1 MTETRRGGV
10 SVGNVWSGQWVADRL
25 GVRLEGGR
33 GGFGGGGDRGGR
45 GDSDGWDGDGS
56 DRDGWDADGS
66 GQDGDADAW
75 GQDGDG
81 SGRDG
86 VGRGRDGDADVRGED
101 GDVRGHDGL
110 DRGGQ
115 ERGGEGRGGRRGGQ
129 GREGGGAE
137 LRELLG
143 LALRRNPKRA
153 HLLVSNVLG
162 KHVPQRP
169 ATVYGAGVRLGR
181 RVREL
186 LGDEAAARAV
196 VLGYAE
202 TATGLG
208 HSVADGLALA
218 PYLHSTRRPVPGV
231 ATVGGF
237 EEEHSHATSHLLLPE
252 DPGLLGSKGP
262 LILVDDEFSTGR
274 TILNTIAALHR
285 RFPRDHYV
293 VVALVDMRSPEDR
306 AHLDAFAADL
316 GARVDLVAA
325 AAGSVHLPDD
335 VLERGARLVAAHEAA
350 AAGAEGV
357 AAGDVGGGDAAEAD
371 GGGTTGPS
379 VASAGVSAASSAGV
393 SAASS
398 EGVPSVASA
407 GVSAA
412 SSAGACA
419 ASSEGVP
426 SAASA
431 GASAASSAG
440 ASSASSAGASTVP
453 TAASAAAAGA
463 ASSAGAAFSAGSAVA
478 RVDLGWPE
486 GLPDGGRHGFTP
498 AHRARLEAAL
508 PAMAARIADALAKAP
523 DHPAPPAGASPQ
535 LRGDVPAGAT
545 GGHEPCPAALADGT
559 PAVPGGPTAPD
570 GTAAPAEA
578 DAPPATTATA
588 TTATA
593 TAARE
598 TAGARA
604 GETGGRAAGPAVVP
618 SRPAAPGHSAA
629 PGTPAGQGGGAHA
642 ASPARPLPSCPYRR
656 VLVLGFEELMYAPL
670 RIAQAL
676 DEVLDGV
683 EVRYS
688 TTTRSPVLAVDDP
701 GYAIRTRLTFPAH
714 DEPADGP
721 GPRYAYNVAPG
732 ADPGRRFDAVVAVV
746 DSVADTPAL
755 HAPDGLLAA
764 LGAQTDRLLLAVVP
778 SYRPQDRRAAA
789 VAPATPAA
797 PTAPAAPGTLLAP
810 AATPAAS
817 LTPATPAT
825 PPTPRTAPERQAQPM
840 HRPPHEPSHEPSHG
854 PLRGPEFS
862 SYAPDEVGW
871 LLQDFSHVTLE
882 APTEEREE
890 AIQSGGAHYAESL
903 PVEYQPSERYQELY
917 RAALDA
923 SAARIARAVG
933 AVTETVLAERS
944 PRPVLV
950 SLARAGTPVG
960 VLMRRWARH
969 AHGLDLPHYAVS
981 IVRGRG
987 IDTAALRWLADHHD
1001 PSDVVFVDGW
1011 TGKGAI
1017 TRELSDALAP
1027 YPDFDPR
1034 IAVLADPGR
1043 CVDTYGTRDDFLVPS
1058 ACLNSTV
1065 SGLISRTVL
1074 RADLVGP
1081 NDFHGA
1087 KYYRE
1092 LAGSDVSGDFLD
1104 TVSARFA
1111 EVAEDAVADA
1121 KRLAATDRTPTWEG
1135 WAAVERISREY
1146 GIHDV
1151 NLVKPGV
1158 GETTRV
1164 LLRRV
1169 PWKILAQ
1176 RGAGPDLDHVRLLAE
1191 QRGVPVEEIEG
1202 LPYTCVGLIHPRYT
1216 RGATGADGKAV
1227 GKANRTDRD
1236 ERTVATG

>member
-1 MTETRRGGV
+1 M
-10 SVGNVWSGQWVADRL
+10 
-25 GVRLEGGR
+25 
-33 GGFGGGGDRGGR
+33 
-45 GDSDGWDGDGS
+45 
-56 DRDGWDADGS
+56 
-66 GQDGDADAW
+66 
-75 GQDGDG
+75 
-81 SGRDG
+81 
-86 VGRGRDGDADVRGED
+86 
-101 GDVRGHDGL
+101 
-110 DRGGQ
+110 GGQ
-115 ERGGEGRGGRRGGQ
+115 GGQ
-129 GREGGGAE
+129 GRQDGDDGRNGDSGPDADGGAE

-169 ATVYGAGVRLGR
+169 ATVHGAGVRLGR

-252 DPGLLGSKGP
+252 DPGFLASTGP
-262 LILVDDEFSTGR
+262 LVLVDDEFSTGR
-274 TILNTIAALHR
+274 TVLNTIAALHR
-285 RFPRDHYV
+285 RFPRDRYV

-306 AHLDAFAADL
+306 ARLDAFAAGL

-325 AAGSVHLPDD
+325 AAGAVHLPDD
-335 VLERGARLVAAHEAA
+335 VLERGAELVAAHEAA
-350 AAGAEGV
+350 AEDRKDATATATAIAEG
-357 AAGDVGGGDAAEAD
+357 A
-371 GGGTTGPS
+371 GPS
-379 VASAGVSAASSAGV
+379 AG
-393 SAASS
+393 
-398 EGVPSVASA
+398 
-407 GVSAA
+407 
-412 SSAGACA
+412 
-419 ASSEGVP
+419 
-426 SAASA
+426 
-431 GASAASSAG
+431 
-440 ASSASSAGASTVP
+440 
-453 TAASAAAAGA
+453 
-463 ASSAGAAFSAGSAVA
+463 

-498 AHRARLEAAL
+498 AHRTRLEAAL
-508 PAMAARIADALAKAP
+508 PVMATRLA
-523 DHPAPPAGASPQ
+523 
-535 LRGDVPAGAT
+535 
-545 GGHEPCPAALADGT
+545 AALRET
-559 PAVPGGPTAPD
+559 PDTSATPDAP
-570 GTAAPAEA
+570 AAPAE
-578 DAPPATTATA
+578 DPAATS
-588 TTATA
+588 
-593 TAARE
+593 R
-598 TAGARA
+598 
-604 GETGGRAAGPAVVP
+604 RAAPALGGPGGEAGG
-618 SRPAAPGHSAA
+618 PG
-629 PGTPAGQGGGAHA
+629 PGAGGAPA
-642 ASPARPLPSCPYRR
+642 PARPLRR

-670 RIAQAL
+670 RIAEAL
-676 DEVLDGV
+676 DEALDGV

-746 DSVADTPAL
+746 DSTADTPAL
-755 HAPDGLLAA
+755 HAPDGLLAGLSA
-764 LGAQTDRLLLAVVP
+764 HTDRLVLAVVP
-778 SYRPQDRRAAA
+778 SYRPQ
-789 VAPATPAA
+789 
-797 PTAPAAPGTLLAP
+797 
-810 AATPAAS
+810 
-817 LTPATPAT
+817 T
-825 PPTPRTAPERQAQPM
+825 PPTPRTVPERQAPPM
-840 HRPPHEPSHEPSHG
+840 HQPSYE
-854 PLRGPEFS
+854 PLRGPDFS
-862 SYAPDEVGW
+862 SYAPEEVGW

-903 PVEYQPSERYQELY
+903 PVEYQPSERYQELF
-917 RAALDA
+917 RAALDT

-969 AHGLDLPHYAVS
+969 AHGLDLPHYAIS

-1081 NDFHGA
+1081 DDFHGA

-1092 LAGSDVSGDFLD
+1092 LAGSDVSEYFLD

-1111 EVAEDAVADA
+1111 EVAEAALADA
-1121 KRLAATDRTPTWEG
+1121 GRLAATDRTPTWEG
-1135 WAAVERISREY
+1135 WAAVERISQEY

-1176 RGAGPDLDHVRLLAE
+1176 RGAGADLDHVRLLAE
-1191 QRGVPVEEIEG
+1191 QRGVPVEEADD
-1202 LPYTCVGLIHPRYT
+1202 LPYTCVGLIHPHYT
-1216 RGATGADGKAV
+1216 RGATGADGKTV
-1227 GKANRTDRD
+1227 GTASDKTADKTADKANTANTANTAGIAAGRH
-1236 ERTVATG
+1236 ERTVAAR